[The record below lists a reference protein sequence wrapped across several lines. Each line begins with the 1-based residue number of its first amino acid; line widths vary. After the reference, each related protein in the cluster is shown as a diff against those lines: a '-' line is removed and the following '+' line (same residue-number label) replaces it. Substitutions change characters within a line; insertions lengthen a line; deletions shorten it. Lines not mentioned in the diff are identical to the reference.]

1 MATIQR
7 VLAAFAILAIGTTAA
22 AAQQSANIRG
32 TIAAFDGKT
41 LTVAARD
48 GGTVAVDLPDTV
60 NVAIT
65 KPFKLSD
72 ITPGMALGVTTV
84 RRGDQVIAIDVRP
97 IPATANMG
105 LTPYDLQPESTMTNA
120 TFEGAAQVA
129 NGNEIALNYRSGTVK
144 ALVVPGT
151 AMSQAAPG
159 TRADLKIGE
168 AVFVA
173 ARREA
178 DGRIA
183 VLRVQVGKDGVAPTQ

>member
-1 MATIQR
+1 MLPRLFAALLVLLAGAT
-7 VLAAFAILAIGTTAA
+7 VA

-32 TIAAFDGKT
+32 TILSFDGKV
-41 LTVAARD
+41 LSVAARD
-48 GGTVAVDLPDTV
+48 GGTVAVEIPDAV

-65 KPFKLSD
+65 KPFALSD
-72 ITPGMALGVTTV
+72 IKPGMALGVTTV
-84 RRGDQVIAIDVRP
+84 RRGERTIAIDVRP
-97 IPATANMG
+97 IPPTANMG

-120 TFEGAAQVA
+120 TFEGSASAPD
-129 NGNEIALNYRSGTVK
+129 GNEITLDYKTGTVK

-159 TRADLKIGE
+159 SRADLKPGE

-173 ARREA
+173 ARRDAE
-178 DGRIA
+178 GKIT